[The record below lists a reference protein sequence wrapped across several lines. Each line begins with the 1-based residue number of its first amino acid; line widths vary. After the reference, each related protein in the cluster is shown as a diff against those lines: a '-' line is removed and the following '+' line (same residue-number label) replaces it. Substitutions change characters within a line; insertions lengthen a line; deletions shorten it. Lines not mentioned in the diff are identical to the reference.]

1 MKIGI
6 DATIFNRKDFTGISR
21 SIHEVL
27 RIWATKYSQHEFYL
41 ISNQEI
47 FLEFDL
53 PSNWHVVIKQWYIKG
68 MHFWWW
74 FEREKLI
81 KDLALDVYWGTSYS
95 LPRRSGKASYYV
107 SVYDMALFKFKKI
120 GDPKGE
126 ANTRKQTAR
135 ACKRADKIIAISEAT
150 ATDIVEILNVDMK
163 KIEVSYCGGLPSNYE
178 LSTSNMPENNDLLF
192 NQKFFLFIS
201 TIEPRKNIITIVKA
215 FEKYKADYKSNMRLV
230 LAGRIGWRCD
240 EILSAIENSP
250 YRNDIIIP
258 GFITDND
265 KKYLLTKAT
274 AFVYP
279 SLYEG
284 FGIPILEAY
293 AYKLPVITARVSSL
307 PEVAG
312 SCGIYIKDPE
322 DFRSLAEQMNL
333 VVNFTAKEKKD
344 IELKIQE
351 QLAKFSWDKNALEIM
366 EIFEKKR

>member
-215 FEKYKADYKSNMRLV
+215 FEKYKADYKSNMRL
-230 LAGRIGWRCD
+230 GISRT
-240 EILSAIENSP
+240 
-250 YRNDIIIP
+250 YR
-258 GFITDND
+258 
-265 KKYLLTKAT
+265 
-274 AFVYP
+274 
-279 SLYEG
+279 
-284 FGIPILEAY
+284 LE
-293 AYKLPVITARVSSL
+293 
-307 PEVAG
+307 
-312 SCGIYIKDPE
+312 
-322 DFRSLAEQMNL
+322 M
-333 VVNFTAKEKKD
+333 
-344 IELKIQE
+344 
-351 QLAKFSWDKNALEIM
+351 
-366 EIFEKKR
+366 